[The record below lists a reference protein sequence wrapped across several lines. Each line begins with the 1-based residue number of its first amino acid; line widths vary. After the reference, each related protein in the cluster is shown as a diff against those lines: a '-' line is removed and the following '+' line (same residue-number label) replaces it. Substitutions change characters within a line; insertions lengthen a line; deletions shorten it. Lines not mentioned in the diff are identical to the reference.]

1 MGCSGHSYSLV
12 SSTHYFVVVKTRNV
26 DITITNLL
34 EGHVKYDPIPTLQ
47 EVTAASNHPNRSGGG
62 GGGGGG
68 VTVSR
73 SFSSAQR
80 QLSLE
85 ERKRNLLEQ
94 ARR

>member
-1 MGCSGHSYSLV
+1 M
-12 SSTHYFVVVKTRNV
+12 KTRNV

-47 EVTAASNHPNRSGGG
+47 EVTAASSRPNRSGGGGG

-73 SFSSAQR
+73 SLSSAQR

>member
-1 MGCSGHSYSLV
+1 MHPFVLSSLL
-12 SSTHYFVVVKTRNV
+12 VKTRNV

-47 EVTAASNHPNRSGGG
+47 EVTAASSRPNRSGGG
-62 GGGGGG
+62 GRGS

-80 QLSLE
+80 QHSLE

>member
-1 MGCSGHSYSLV
+1 M
-12 SSTHYFVVVKTRNV
+12 KTRNV

-34 EGHVKYDPIPTLQ
+34 EGHVKYEPIPTLQ
-47 EVTAASNHPNRSGGG
+47 EVTAASSHPNRSGGGG

-85 ERKRNLLEQ
+85 ERKKNLLEQ